1 MLTHLFTTYPSG
13 SPSHYM
19 LSHVHACLFT
29 TCPSGSPSLLLHV
42 QCMLLH
48 VHACLFTAYPVF
60 VHVRPLYWHT
70 CMYNVCISSLFTTGT
85 CMYTVWSYQDSQP
98 LPFLCALHVG
108 THACTCTCMCVLGA
122 GWTIPARSSVTVCV
136 LVQLQLTFCDR
147 CLHVHGTAACACT
160 CSMQYACGGDFPSTK
175 LGANVVRITLLLYK
189 HDRVKLQYAY
199 QQLLIN
205 CIIQTQQSSKVQQ
218 LHVHVVQPFATC
230 CAIILLKFNNKCVYQ
245 QLVASLKVQ
254 EGCPQ

>member
-42 QCMLLH
+42 LYMLLH
-48 VHACLFTAYPVF
+48 VHAYLFTAYPVF

-85 CMYTVWSYQDSQP
+85 CMYTVWPYQDSQP

-108 THACTCTCMCVLGA
+108 THACTCIIHVHACAFWVQAGLSLLALVLQC
-122 GWTIPARSSVTVCV
+122 VCV
-136 LVQLQLTFCDR
+136 
-147 CLHVHGTAACACT
+147 G
-160 CSMQYACGGDFPSTK
+160 
-175 LGANVVRITLLLYK
+175 I
-189 HDRVKLQYAY
+189 
-199 QQLLIN
+199 
-205 CIIQTQQSSKVQQ
+205 
-218 LHVHVVQPFATC
+218 
-230 CAIILLKFNNKCVYQ
+230 AIADIL
-245 QLVASLKVQ
+245 
-254 EGCPQ
+254 